1 MKLKLVVALALGLF
15 ATVARADSTPFV
27 IDVTATSCTTCF
39 GSPVIP
45 LINLQAQFTV
55 EQVTGTFF
63 NSGEAYLFT
72 GTEYEVLGITGTLN
86 GSPMTL
92 TAAPQGIGSWLY
104 EQGSNFELGTV
115 YFTANGSFSW
125 LENDAAFNLLEILD
139 ANGDGYG
146 SNNPIYWNTVD
157 PAPVGASEPSTLLL
171 AGMGLAA
178 LIALARPNRGKRQQA
193 ML

>member
-1 MKLKLVVALALGLF
+1 MHHLF
-15 ATVARADSTPFV
+15 RLSK
-27 IDVTATSCTTCF
+27 
-39 GSPVIP
+39 VIP

-125 LENDAAFNLLEILD
+125 LENDAALT
-139 ANGDGYG
+139 
-146 SNNPIYWNTVD
+146 YWKFSMRMATATG
-157 PAPVGASEPSTLLL
+157 PTIQSTGMPWTLLPL
-171 AGMGLAA
+171 V
-178 LIALARPNRGKRQQA
+178 RPNLPPCSSREWDW
-193 ML
+193 LP